1 MKASIHQPN
10 FLPYL
15 GYFSKIKHSD
25 LFVVY
30 DLAQYVRDRFDN
42 RNRIKG
48 ANGPVWLTV
57 PLRVE
62 DCFQKRFH
70 EIPLPADEHWKRKHL
85 RTIENEYRKAPH
97 LAQYLPAIRRIYE
110 TQHETLADLSTA
122 LIRFQLDAFG
132 ISTPVVKSSGL
143 GLDPALKS
151 TGMLVAILQAVGADE
166 YLAGASGPKYMD
178 MDLMAQSGIRVDV
191 QDYQHPVYRQLHGD
205 FAPGLAALDL
215 ILNEG
220 VNSGKIL

>member
-15 GYFSKIKHSD
+15 GYFNKIKHSD

-30 DLAQYVRDRFDN
+30 DLAQYVRDRYDN

-62 DCFQKRFH
+62 DSFQKRFF

-97 LAQYLPAIRRIYE
+97 LAQYLPAIRQIYE
-110 TQHETLADLSTA
+110 TRHATLADLSTA
-122 LIRFQLDAFG
+122 LIRFQLDALG
-132 ISTPVVKSSGL
+132 ITTPVVKSSGL
-143 GLDPALKS
+143 GLDPSLKS
-151 TGMLVAILQAVGADE
+151 TAMLIAILRAIGADT
-166 YLAGASGPKYMD
+166 YLAGPSGPKYMD

-191 QDYQHPVYRQLHGD
+191 QAFQHPVYRQLHGD
-205 FAPGLAALDL
+205 FTPGLAAFDL
-215 ILNEG
+215 LLNEG
-220 VNSGKIL
+220 RNGGGIL